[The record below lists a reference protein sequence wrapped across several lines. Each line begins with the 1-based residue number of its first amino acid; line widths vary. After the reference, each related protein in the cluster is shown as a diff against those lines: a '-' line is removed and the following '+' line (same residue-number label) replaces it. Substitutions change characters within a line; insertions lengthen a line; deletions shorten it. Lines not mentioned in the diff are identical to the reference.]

1 MRIIGLLSGTSV
13 DAIDAALVHMHQH
26 DDELALTIEAFAS
39 TPFEPALRQRI
50 QALIDHGGGGV
61 AAVCELN
68 VEIGVAFAA
77 AACALMQAH
86 PARPVDLIA
95 SHGQTVYH
103 QVAAGHTRATLQ
115 LGAAAEIAERT
126 GVATVSD
133 VRSRDV
139 AAGGQ
144 GAPLAPYLDALLFG
158 SAQHDRV
165 LLNIGGIANVTLIP
179 AGAPWSALACDTGP
193 GNALIDGAMMHISAG
208 AERFDRDGARAAR
221 GRIADALLAG
231 WLSDPY
237 FAAAAP
243 KSTGRERFGRA
254 FLDAALAHD
263 LADDDLLATLTALSA
278 RSIAAMIRRLTPA
291 AEVIVSGG
299 GAHNHTLWRG
309 LHAALGAAYPLRP
322 SRAFGLAEDAKEAVL
337 FAVLG
342 LAHVQRWPANL
353 PRCTGAGSGVVLG
366 SLTPGRDG
374 AVPVVHPRPAPRRA
388 RLVIAEEEAEHD
400 A

>member
-13 DAIDAALVHMHQH
+13 DAIDAAMVQVRQH

-50 QALIDHGGGGV
+50 QALIDHGAGGV

-68 VEIGVAFAA
+68 VELGVAFAA
-77 AACALMQAH
+77 AARTLMQAH
-86 PARPVDLIA
+86 PGRPVDLIA

-103 QVAAGHTRATLQ
+103 QVAAGRTRATLQ

-133 VRSRDV
+133 LRSRDV

-158 SAQHDRV
+158 AARHDRI
-165 LLNIGGIANVTLIP
+165 LLNIGGIANITYVP
-179 AGAPWSALACDTGP
+179 AGAPWSAIACDTGP
-193 GNALIDGAMMHISAG
+193 GNALIDGAVMHISAG
-208 AERFDRDGARAAR
+208 AEPFDRDGARAAR
-221 GRIADALLAG
+221 GQIDEALLAE
-231 WLSDPY
+231 WLAEPY

-254 FLDAALAHD
+254 FLAPALTRG

-299 GAHNHTLWRG
+299 GAHNHTLCHG
-309 LHAALGAAYPLRP
+309 LRAALGAAYPLQP

-342 LAHVQRWPANL
+342 LAHMQRWPANV
-353 PRCTGAGSGVVLG
+353 PRCTGAGHGVVLG

-374 AVPVVHPRPAPRRA
+374 AVPTVHPLPAPRRA
-388 RLVIAEEEAEHD
+388 RLVNTEEATEHD